1 VIVQGQIVPSQIVPS
16 QIVPSQIVQGHGELT
31 ARFLSVRF

>member
-1 VIVQGQIVPSQIVPS
+1 VIVPSQIV
-16 QIVPSQIVQGHGELT
+16 QGLIVQGQIVQGHGELT

>member
-1 VIVQGQIVPSQIVPS
+1 VIVPSQIPQN
-16 QIVPSQIVQGHGELT
+16 QIEQGQIVQGHGELT

>member
-1 VIVQGQIVPSQIVPS
+1 MIVQSQIVQS
-16 QIVPSQIVQGHGELT
+16 QIVQSQIVQGHGELT

>member
-1 VIVQGQIVPSQIVPS
+1 MIMQSQIVQGQIVQGQIVH
-16 QIVPSQIVQGHGELT
+16 GHGELT

>member
-1 VIVQGQIVPSQIVPS
+1 VIVQGQTVQGQIV
-16 QIVPSQIVQGHGELT
+16 QSQIVQGHGELT

>member
-1 VIVQGQIVPSQIVPS
+1 VIVQSQVVQS
-16 QIVPSQIVQGHGELT
+16 QVVQSQVVQGHGELT